1 MCIVPSN
8 QIILVLGV
16 STNKD
21 LEALINEYNKLS
33 PKLILATRS
42 RNTRA
47 IEPTKISD
55 AAKMFGYDTLIT
67 ESVAEAV
74 EEAKNFADK
83 DDIILVTGSLF
94 VAAEAREF
102 VKNISPEI
110 Y

>member
-1 MCIVPSN
+1 MS
-8 QIILVLGV
+8 
-16 STNKD
+16 
-21 LEALINEYNKLS
+21 KLS

-47 IEPTKISD
+47 IAPTKIS
-55 AAKMFGYDTLIT
+55 ASFDTLGYNTVVT
-67 ESVAEAV
+67 ESVSQAVKEAE
-74 EEAKNFADK
+74 NLADEN
-83 DDIILVTGSLF
+83 DIILVTGSLF

>member
-1 MCIVPSN
+1 
-8 QIILVLGV
+8 
-16 STNKD
+16 
-21 LEALINEYNKLS
+21 
-33 PKLILATRS
+33 
-42 RNTRA
+42 
-47 IEPTKISD
+47 
-55 AAKMFGYDTLIT
+55 MFGYDTLIT